1 MRYLVAEKSLN
12 CMQYFSLI
20 IFFIILSG
28 CENRDNYQF
37 ALLLSNE
44 IENIL
49 IKNQECESI
58 NDCRS
63 RNIYKI
69 GYEQYM
75 WNRKPHLS
83 FEVYKINNFP
93 RVSTEITQTCKDIAQ
108 KNNIDIELI
117 FYKNLLEDKNNLFG
131 KSQIISKVHCHV

>member
-1 MRYLVAEKSLN
+1 MLN
-12 CMQYFSLI
+12 CLEKNNIRWFFV

-28 CENRDNYQF
+28 CENRENHKF

-49 IKNQECESI
+49 IRNQECDSI

-69 GYEQYM
+69 GYEQYV
-75 WNRKPHLS
+75 WSRKPYLS
-83 FEVYKINNFP
+83 FD
-93 RVSTEITQTCKDIAQ
+93 S
-108 KNNIDIELI
+108 L
-117 FYKNLLEDKNNLFG
+117 
-131 KSQIISKVHCHV
+131 